1 VKEFL
6 NDALPEEIDELLISM
21 ENISNKISGDFTQK
35 VKQLNEI
42 TKSLSK

>member
-1 VKEFL
+1 MKEFL